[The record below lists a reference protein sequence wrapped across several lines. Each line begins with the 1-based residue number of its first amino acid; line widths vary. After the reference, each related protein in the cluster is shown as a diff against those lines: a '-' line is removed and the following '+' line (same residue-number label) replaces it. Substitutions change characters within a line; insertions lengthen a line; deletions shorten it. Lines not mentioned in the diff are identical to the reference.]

1 MQITDLT
8 SPNKLGL
15 LQYWYTQ
22 SVTMDG
28 PQGYGVYAQEV
39 WAPKLVGQI
48 ADALGEIDGGLGMG
62 KGGNGNIPTPVPE
75 PSMTLI
81 LGILLGATILG
92 LGLGRISWCWIERW
106 ILEPPEKKDKP
117 ERR

>member
-8 SPNKLGL
+8 SPNELGL

-39 WAPKLVGQI
+39 WAPKLVGRQ
-48 ADALGEIDGGLGMG
+48 ADAQIEIRAEIGEPPRLGMA
-62 KGGNGNIPTPVPE
+62 TPE
-75 PSMTLI
+75 P
-81 LGILLGATILG
+81 G
-92 LGLGRISWCWIERW
+92 LAWLVWGVLVCGVAAVKWGRR
-106 ILEPPEKKDKP
+106 
-117 ERR
+117 

>member
-1 MQITDLT
+1 MQITNLT
-8 SPNKLGL
+8 SPNELEL

-48 ADALGEIDGGLGMG
+48 ADAQIAIRAEIGEPPRLGMA
-62 KGGNGNIPTPVPE
+62 TPE
-75 PSMTLI
+75 P
-81 LGILLGATILG
+81 G
-92 LGLGRISWCWIERW
+92 LAWLVCGVLVCGVAAVKWGRR
-106 ILEPPEKKDKP
+106 
-117 ERR
+117 